1 LLLDSWLLLFFSAYI
16 LLSKMIKLTNSNIL
30 SSVKMETHL
39 KSCTGSGTFEIRYGI
54 AESTSKTAADTME
67 KTQSPRAL

>member
-1 LLLDSWLLLFFSAYI
+1 
-16 LLSKMIKLTNSNIL
+16 MIKLTNSNIL